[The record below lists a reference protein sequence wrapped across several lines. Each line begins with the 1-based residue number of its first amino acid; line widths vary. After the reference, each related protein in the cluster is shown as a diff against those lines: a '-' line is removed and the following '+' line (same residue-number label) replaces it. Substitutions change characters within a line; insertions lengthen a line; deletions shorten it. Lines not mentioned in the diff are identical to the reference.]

1 MRTFLISS
9 SRVLLAVALLSSLR
23 VSGQVPP
30 APQEDVLTRSARID
44 DESLPAFSA
53 FQGALLVSGV
63 PGGVAFMEGCSDQPV
78 PIVHPRGTTLREVLN
93 SITAGDSAYA
103 WRMREGV
110 VNLEPST
117 GLPAL
122 LTTHLNTYDSQEL
135 TEPGSAVT
143 FLSSS
148 PEVTRSAAK
157 LGLAHNVSGSALGSM
172 AQGPPPQKKPLGIR
186 LRDVTLVD
194 ALNAIVRAN
203 KHGVW
208 TYRETHCGSIHQFN
222 VSFAQ

>member
-9 SRVLLAVALLSSLR
+9 SRVLLAVVLLSSLR

-30 APQEDVLTRSARID
+30 DPQEDVLTRSARTD

-53 FQGALLVSGV
+53 FQSVLLVSGV
-63 PGGVAFMEGCSDQPV
+63 PGGVAFMEGCPDQQV

-122 LTTHLNTYDSQEL
+122 LTTHLNTYYSQNV
-135 TEPGSAVT
+135 TDAVSAVT

-148 PEVTRSAAK
+148 PEVTRAATK
-157 LGLAHNVSGSALGSM
+157 LGLAQNVLGPGLGSM
-172 AQGPPPQKKPLGIR
+172 AQGPPSPKQPLGIR
-186 LRDVTLVD
+186 LHDVTLVD
-194 ALNAIVRAN
+194 ALDAIARAN

-222 VSFAQ
+222 LSFAQ